1 MRPTSIDKVGE
12 IIISHQPNI
21 WICFQILSSLLKQM
35 FAIFYFCNTS
45 LLMTLTSGTRS
56 YQVSSRL
63 KFYSIPLLER
73 ESQLLGFIFHFLGT
87 QLAWVILCRFQSNN
101 YSQQWSTLLLGGCW
115 KRRQNVLPTK
125 WQILS
130 SFLGYKKVTFG
141 SVERTRVSLPI
152 ALHRLRPADSNSP
165 WPPMSQAS
173 ICTGWNFL
181 LSPLMYSFP
190 FQSKGH

>member
-73 ESQLLGFIFHFLGT
+73 ESQLLGFLFHFLGT

-115 KRRQNVLPTK
+115 KRLYFLQNGK
-125 WQILS
+125 
-130 SFLGYKKVTFG
+130 F
-141 SVERTRVSLPI
+141 
-152 ALHRLRPADSNSP
+152 
-165 WPPMSQAS
+165 
-173 ICTGWNFL
+173 CL
-181 LSPLMYSFP
+181 LF
-190 FQSKGH
+190 